1 MSFDNRVSFCVY
13 DNGYKKNGEWSL
25 NISSVIIF
33 GRIHIVDDSENAN
46 EIYRKLSLNF
56 TSDIDYIDSEIKKFE
71 SSARRQIFED
81 VQADAF
87 PGVS

>member
-1 MSFDNRVSFCVY
+1 MSFCVY
-13 DNGYKKNGEWSL
+13 DKGYKKDGEWPL

-33 GRIHIVDDSENAN
+33 GRMHIVDDSENAN

-71 SSARRQIFED
+71 SSARRQFFED